1 MRKKMFADLQPQ
13 QLVMSKVINLG
24 KTKYM
29 LSTWTLFVW
38 KL

>member
-24 KTKYM
+24 KTKRM
-29 LSTWTLFVW
+29 L
-38 KL
+38 

>member
-1 MRKKMFADLQPQ
+1 MRKKKLIDLQPQ

-29 LSTWTLFVW
+29 LSSWTLFAW

>member
-1 MRKKMFADLQPQ
+1 MRKKMFVDLQPQ

-24 KTKYM
+24 KTKHM
-29 LSTWTLFVW
+29 LSSWTLFAW